1 MKYKGEI
8 GYNFLIIASSLF
20 VLTLDSVLTS
30 VYFYGSINSA
40 NSMSLNFYNP
50 MFGLTL
56 RCDNLLFEKKKW
68 KKGGK
73 TDLKIKKI
81 LKKIIN
87 SFLIL

>member
-1 MKYKGEI
+1 MKYKGEV

-40 NSMSLNFYNP
+40 ISMSLNFYNP

-56 RCDNLLFEKKKW
+56 RCDNLLYEKKW

-81 LKKIIN
+81 LKKFIN
-87 SFLIL
+87 NFLIF